1 MRSKRFLPSMMEM
14 LLLAGLICLAGSND
28 VRAGQFDDTMWN
40 LTGTVQARVGALSQS
55 GPVSGMLTLS
65 ADRTYLLHD
74 DSSSGPDEAGA
85 WFEYRGALY
94 LYAQNVLEQIESLET
109 ELSSQ
114 AGEPVRIVPLRSTGT
129 AKFNSKTGALSII
142 TSAQMVAMLQSSNL
156 TLNISLKA
164 ALTGMPAP

>member
-1 MRSKRFLPSMMEM
+1 MRTDRSLPSTVGI
-14 LLLAGLICLAGSND
+14 LLFAWLACLAAIRD
-28 VRAGQFDDTMWN
+28 ARAGQFDDTVWN

-55 GPVSGMLTLS
+55 GPVSGMLTLN
-65 ADRTYLLHD
+65 ADRTYLLHENG
-74 DSSSGPDEAGA
+74 SSGPDEVGA

-94 LYAQNVLEQIESLET
+94 LYGQNVLDQIESLET

-156 TLNISLKA
+156 ALNLSLKA
-164 ALTGMPAP
+164 ALTGVPAP